1 MFVLYAVL
9 FIITVALIANLIFVT
24 IAAWTLEK
32 SKLRLF
38 ADILLLLILVFFSTS
53 YLNRAIEIEAESTV
67 NKISIQMED

>member
-9 FIITVALIANLIFVT
+9 FIITVALIANLIFAI

-38 ADILLLLILVFFSTS
+38 ADILLLLILVFFSTG
-53 YLNRAIEIEAESTV
+53 YLNRAIEIKVESTV